1 MRFFFYTILFTIIF
15 FTKSANAQNIE
26 NIEIIGNKRIS
37 DETVLVL
44 GNIDLN
50 IFFDDQNLDKI
61 LNNLYS
67 SNFFAD
73 VRLSLDNNTLKIDL
87 IENPIIENIEFI
99 GVKNKRLISLI
110 VDKIYSRNRVSFSK
124 IKAREDLN
132 IIKDILKQNGYYF
145 SEVNISQNLN
155 EELNSTNLFIDIN
168 LGNKAKINKIKFIG
182 NKILQNTYK
191 EIFIKKI

>member
-67 SNFFAD
+67 
-73 VRLSLDNNTLKIDL
+73 
-87 IENPIIENIEFI
+87 
-99 GVKNKRLISLI
+99 
-110 VDKIYSRNRVSFSK
+110 
-124 IKAREDLN
+124 
-132 IIKDILKQNGYYF
+132 
-145 SEVNISQNLN
+145 
-155 EELNSTNLFIDIN
+155 
-168 LGNKAKINKIKFIG
+168 
-182 NKILQNTYK
+182 
-191 EIFIKKI
+191 IF